1 MAGEPDAAVD
11 PRARPDVPEVMRA
24 AVLFGPRDM
33 RVIDRRVPAPGPDE
47 VLVRVAMC
55 GTCGTDLKIFDGHF
69 PQTPALGDYTPGHE
83 WTGTVA
89 AAGSRVDEFAPGDR
103 VCIEAHSGCGRCD
116 NCLIGRYTACLNYGN
131 RAKGHR
137 ATGMTTDGGFAEY
150 AVHDVGS
157 LYALP
162 RSLSFED
169 GVLITTAGTSL
180 YGLDVA
186 GGYIAG
192 LDVVVFGPGPVGL
205 MTVQACQAL
214 GAGQVI
220 LVGTRSSRLELGR
233 RLGADHVINARETD
247 PVPAI
252 LGLTGGA
259 GADVAVECSGA
270 RQAPQQC
277 AEVTKRAGKI
287 IIVAFYPGPVTLDLS
302 AIVRSD
308 ISIHTS
314 RGEGGNNVKRA
325 VALAARGRLRGAE
338 LVTHHFP
345 LEEIDTALR
354 VVQERDGDPVKVVV
368 EP

>member
-1 MAGEPDAAVD
+1 
-11 PRARPDVPEVMRA
+11 
-24 AVLFGPRDM
+24 
-33 RVIDRRVPAPGPDE
+33 
-47 VLVRVAMC
+47 
-55 GTCGTDLKIFDGHF
+55 
-69 PQTPALGDYTPGHE
+69 
-83 WTGTVA
+83 
-89 AAGSRVDEFAPGDR
+89 
-103 VCIEAHSGCGRCD
+103 
-116 NCLIGRYTACLNYGN
+116 
-131 RAKGHR
+131 
-137 ATGMTTDGGFAEY
+137 
-150 AVHDVGS
+150 
-157 LYALP
+157 
-162 RSLSFED
+162 
-169 GVLITTAGTSL
+169 
-180 YGLDVA
+180 
-186 GGYIAG
+186 
-192 LDVVVFGPGPVGL
+192 